1 MYKGAILLPV
11 FLLSGLS
18 LLLTTACRKT
28 GAITNPGSTA
38 DTSGVFSASIAGTAW
53 TADSVT
59 AVLVQGDHDWDKVLT
74 ITGFS
79 KDKFITVSLLDTTS
93 ATGADSSV
101 DVQQYLV
108 GGWRT
113 AAGFAYA
120 ADKIAFRGDSVWQHV
135 GTAYSGQATVSADD
149 SVAKKVSGTFNFTA
163 RVLTID
169 SASLKVDSLVVSN
182 GVFNNIHYAYRRHRL

>member
-28 GAITNPGSTA
+28 GALTNPGSTA
-38 DTSGVFSASIAGTAW
+38 DTSGVFFASIGGTAW

-93 ATGADSSV
+93 ATGADSSI
-101 DVQQYLV
+101 DAKQYLV

-113 AAGFAYA
+113 TAGFAYA

-135 GTAYSGQATVSADD
+135 GTAHSGQATVSVDD
-149 SVAKKVSGTFNFTA
+149 AVGKKVSGTFNFTA
-163 RVLTID
+163 KVLTID
-169 SASLKVDSLVVSN
+169 STSLKVDSLVVSD
-182 GVFNNIHYAYRRHRL
+182 GVFNNVHYVYRRHP

>member
-1 MYKGAILLPV
+1 
-11 FLLSGLS
+11 
-18 LLLTTACRKT
+18 RKT
-28 GAITNPGSTA
+28 GALTNHGSTS
-38 DTSGVFSASIAGTAW
+38 DTSGVFSASIAGAAW

-79 KDKFITVSLLDTTS
+79 KDKFITVSLLDTGS
-93 ATGADSSV
+93 VVGADSSI
-101 DVQQYLV
+101 DVKQYLV

-135 GTAYSGQATVSADD
+135 GTAHSGQATVSADD
-149 SVAKKVSGTFNFTA
+149 TVGKIVSGTFNFTA

-169 SASLKVDSLVVSN
+169 STSLKVDSLVVTN
-182 GVFNNIHYAYRRHRL
+182 GVFNNVHYAYRRHRL

>member
-1 MYKGAILLPV
+1 MYKGAFLLPV

-18 LLLTTACRKT
+18 LMLTTACRKT
-28 GAITNPGSTA
+28 GSITNPGSSA
-38 DTSGVFSASIAGTAW
+38 DTSGVFSASIGGTAW
-53 TADSVT
+53 TADSVE

-93 ATGADSSV
+93 VIGADSSV
-101 DVQQYLV
+101 DVKQYLV

-149 SVAKKVSGTFNFTA
+149 PVSKKVSGTFNFTA

-169 SASLKVDSLVVSN
+169 STSLKVDSLVVSN
-182 GVFNNIHYAYRRHRL
+182 GVFNNIRYVYRRHRL